1 MIDKV
6 LEGVEVLHL
15 AKGDFAKTGLAWS
28 VFLAKEQLI
37 AAVKALYGAEYL
49 LEDVTAIDAKE
60 GYLVVYHFDHM
71 ATPGRVALRVLIPHD
86 VPEIPSIAAVFQG
99 AEWHERET
107 TDFYG
112 ITFVGNP
119 NPVPLLLP
127 VEMKERPLRKSET
140 ARTSLAEFI
149 APGEVVRSSA
159 DFKLFAAP
167 AADGAETAV

>member
-1 MIDKV
+1 MIDKLFEGIDV
-6 LEGVEVLHL
+6 LCLS
-15 AKGDFAKTGLAWS
+15 KSDFAKTGLAWS
-28 VFLAKEQLI
+28 VFLDKAHLI
-37 AAVKALYGAEYL
+37 PAVKALYGAEYL

-71 ATPGRVALRVLIPHD
+71 VEPGRVALRVLIPHD
-86 VPEIPSIAAVFQG
+86 VPEIPSIASVFQG

-127 VEMKERPLRKSET
+127 ADMTGHPLQKEEA
-140 ARTSLAEFI
+140 ARTALAEFI
-149 APGEVVRSSA
+149 APGEILRSAA

-167 AADGAETAV
+167 AADGPETAA